1 MYDLEV
7 EDNHNYLITEEDILV
22 HNGNCPAIAKQI
34 LQAARSGKVGDI
46 INLVLKGYPNS
57 RVVNKKINKAIREAA
72 KNGKVFDPFVDWVSH
87 KGAKYRRALKEIK
100 VGGRK
105 VVIEYLD
112 IDFGNNIVK
121 GATVKFAELSSEY
134 GKHFSEAG
142 NELLKRLKKAG
153 TKDELVK
160 ELGKN
165 ARRVGTTIVSS
176 TGKVYTWHHNLAK
189 GQLELVEQLAH
200 QTAKHMGAGSVM
212 RFIKDMFK

>member
-1 MYDLEV
+1 M

-22 HNGNCPAIAKQI
+22 HNGNCPTIAKQI

-142 NELLKRLKKAG
+142 NKLLERLEDAG
-153 TKDELVK
+153 LKSELVEK
-160 ELGKN
+160 LGKT
-165 ARRVGTTIVSS
+165 AKVVGTNIVSS
-176 TGKVYTWHHNLAK
+176 SGKVYTWHHNLAK
-189 GQLELVEQLAH
+189 GQLELVEQSAH
-200 QTAKHMGAGSVM
+200 QAARHMGTGSVM